1 MGQKVNPVSLRLPI
15 NKRWDSKAFFNKF
28 NYASLLHQDL
38 QIQRYVYG
46 VLFNFQILCNRC
58 VIKRVENRIFINVF
72 FYIKSTNKGNK
83 QFLKVL
89 SSGRTNNI
97 QDSRRL
103 KRQPNSVLKS
113 TYLSIANIL
122 EKGLVRLTQSQVKVR
137 FVPLYGSGNK
147 RYNRSLLYIERSMR
161 FLNSLSYIHLFDT
174 ALATKNAS
182 LLAQFISFNLHFH
195 IRNVRFFL
203 RFLDRLMS
211 LFVKHY
217 GFKGIKFCIKGRL
230 NGARRARSLII
241 QKGKVPLNTLSSDI
255 SFGFANSMTIYG
267 ICGVKVWLYF

>member
-89 SSGRTNNI
+89 SSGRTNNT
-97 QDSRRL
+97 QNSRRL

-122 EKGLVRLTQSQVKVR
+122 EKGLVRLTQSQVNVR

-182 LLAQFISFNLHFH
+182 LLAQFISLNLHFH

>member
-46 VLFNFQILCNRC
+46 VLFNLQILCNRC

-182 LLAQFISFNLHFH
+182 LLAQFISLNLHFH